1 MEIFNV
7 LCTYLYCTNNPLTPL
22 TYIQSAQDFVPKISI
37 CYKYRTFYE
46 SQNQSLEGIEFSQ
59 KGPERYE
66 NSRRRQASLK
76 NPKYE

>member
-46 SQNQSLEGIEFSQ
+46 SQNQSLEGI
-59 KGPERYE
+59 
-66 NSRRRQASLK
+66 
-76 NPKYE
+76 